1 MSAFYSKEI
10 IIERLLIY
18 NLSFYSYFIITLGIL
33 MTLFYRIRFLIL
45 SLTWFNR
52 QRSLFNKSDLDFTVN
67 FRIIIL
73 LTPAVIGG
81 AVIQQK
87 LRSSCSLLLI
97 SPNLKYLT
105 LRLILFSLILF
116 YFFNQNRIVFYNKV
130 LWRVRRLWGL
140 PFFSSRIPI
149 FSRINLGDYFHK
161 VSDFSWIYFL
171 FTNFIIKKFIFQNL
185 TGISFLRINFIRVL
199 NNILLIFL
207 FIFFLKY

>member
-1 MSAFYSKEI
+1 MIITSLGAGLRILGFFHLLAHAFFKALLFIRAGNLIHSSERYQDLRVIGGNTEVIPFRKRIVIGASLRLCGLPFMSAFYSKEI

-130 LWRVRRLWGL
+130 LWRVRRL
-140 PFFSSRIPI
+140 
-149 FSRINLGDYFHK
+149 
-161 VSDFSWIYFL
+161 
-171 FTNFIIKKFIFQNL
+171 
-185 TGISFLRINFIRVL
+185 
-199 NNILLIFL
+199 
-207 FIFFLKY
+207 